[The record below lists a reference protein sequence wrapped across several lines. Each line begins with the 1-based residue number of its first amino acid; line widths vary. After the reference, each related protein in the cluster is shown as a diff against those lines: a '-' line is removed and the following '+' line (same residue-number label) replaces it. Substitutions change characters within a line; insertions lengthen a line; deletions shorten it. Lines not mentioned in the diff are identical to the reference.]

1 MWVMP
6 LSATGD
12 AIGQIV
18 SQLQESVNTE
28 VLLEVVGACLSV
40 SVVFFLIYWGG
51 RKVIR
56 AISGGIKKGRLKGF

>member
-1 MWVMP
+1 MWTMP

-18 SQLQESVNTE
+18 TQLQDSINTE
-28 VLLEVVGACLSV
+28 VLLEVVGSCLAV
-40 SVVFFLIYWGG
+40 SVAFFLIYWGG